1 MTEQIKNIYYRMLD
15 VMAEVSYIKK
25 EDKKVN
31 DQYKFVSH
39 DAVAAKVREA
49 LLKHKVAFEERI
61 LERTLELK
69 EVTETVLAWN
79 AQAKAKTPIL
89 DGDGKPIEKTVTGY
103 VCTIFMEFTFINPD
117 APEQRMVAQGYGMG
131 LDTQDKAT
139 GKAMS
144 YAKKY
149 ALLNALLLETG
160 DDPEK
165 DVHVNVSPN
174 SGSLAYFGTAVARN
188 KKWKEIKDKIEAF
201 EDYEE
206 LAKYENEVREV
217 CKQIYFSDNESG
229 LKLRDAFDDK
239 AKLLKADNG

>member
-1 MTEQIKNIYYRMLD
+1 MSKNIYHRMLD
-15 VMAEVSYIKK
+15 VMAEVSYIQK

-49 LLKHKVAFEERI
+49 LIKHQVAFEERI

-79 AQAKAKTPIL
+79 AQAKAKTPVL
-89 DGDGKPIEKTVTGY
+89 DSEGKPIEKIVTGY

-117 APEQRMVAQGYGMG
+117 APEERMVAQGYGMG

-165 DVHVNVSPN
+165 DVHVNVTPY
-174 SGSLAYFGTAVARN
+174 SGKKPDGVTSRQLSVKFTEIKNELEASADLKSLTAVWLEYQPDLKVMKDFDQQSYDNLERIKNEA
-188 KKWKEIKDKIEAF
+188 KKLYA
-201 EDYEE
+201 
-206 LAKYENEVREV
+206 
-217 CKQIYFSDNESG
+217 
-229 LKLRDAFDDK
+229 
-239 AKLLKADNG
+239 